1 MPLLRARD
9 AKGMDGYAAGIYFQ
23 FVDRYR
29 EQLSELRAEAA
40 ELDRRVVEAW
50 FQCLAFT
57 DDENFTDDLR
67 EARGERDETERRH
80 AASLAA
86 IARAAQRLARF
97 ERTLQS
103 LTTGPRPEA

>member
-1 MPLLRARD
+1 
-9 AKGMDGYAAGIYFQ
+9 MDGYAAGIYFQ

-29 EQLSELRAEAA
+29 AQLSELRAEGA
-40 ELDRRVVEAW
+40 ELERRIVEAW

-57 DDENFTDDLR
+57 DDEKFTDDLR
-67 EARGERDETERRH
+67 EARDDRDETERRH
-80 AASLAA
+80 AASLVA
-86 IARAAQRLARF
+86 IARAERRLARF